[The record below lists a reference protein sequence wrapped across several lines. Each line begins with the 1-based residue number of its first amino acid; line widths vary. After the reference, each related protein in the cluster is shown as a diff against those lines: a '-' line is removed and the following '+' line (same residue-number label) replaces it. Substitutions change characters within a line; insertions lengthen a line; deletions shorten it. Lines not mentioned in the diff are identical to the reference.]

1 MTILNLEL
9 PPGVLENEAKLL
21 LAIKFYEIG
30 KISLGKA
37 AKLAGF
43 SKGAF
48 LEILGQYQ
56 VPVFR
61 DSPEELEAEVFE

>member
-56 VPVFR
+56 IPVFSY
-61 DSPEELEAEVFE
+61 SPEELEAEVFE